1 MTLTR
6 RIDLPL
12 GIRKGGKVEIKVGE
26 KVEDGDLKTLVQIT
40 CPSGVPKKTEFL
52 LGYRLAAVGR
62 LTT

>member
-26 KVEDGDLKTLVQIT
+26 KVEDEDLKTLVQIT
-40 CPSGVPKKTEFL
+40 CPSGVPKKTLRRVPAL
-52 LGYRLAAVGR
+52 L
-62 LTT
+62 